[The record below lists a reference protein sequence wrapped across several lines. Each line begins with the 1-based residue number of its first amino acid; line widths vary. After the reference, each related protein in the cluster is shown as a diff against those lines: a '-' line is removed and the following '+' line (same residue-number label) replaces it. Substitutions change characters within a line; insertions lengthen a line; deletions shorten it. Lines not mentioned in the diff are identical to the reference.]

1 MLISEMNM
9 ESILL
14 VTNFRA
20 VDGGWSVRS
29 RARVGR
35 QICATQPAAFYFILS
50 AVARLLYSV
59 SRIPSG
65 RVVTAIYYYY
75 ITHFCVFNCS
85 VGRPDT

>member
-35 QICATQPAAFYFILS
+35 QICATQPAAFLFSTVCRRPLALFS
-50 AVARLLYSV
+50 ESDPVGAGRHCNLLLLHY
-59 SRIPSG
+59 
-65 RVVTAIYYYY
+65 T
-75 ITHFCVFNCS
+75 FLCV
-85 VGRPDT
+85 